1 MWFLLTT
8 MQSYGEFRLFPN
20 NRAKS
25 SSTCCDTIRQMR
37 QTALTPQNPVAQKLI
52 FPNLFCSIKRIPS
65 VSPSNRYSLKRHKAR
80 YLCEPYMCLINQLT
94 KIMKFISNIK
104 FNSNFIFWWCK
115 GCSAC
120 LSEGK
125 GKTIFGWFQR
135 FAMNLLRDV
144 ATEWRVCDKGENRGE
159 ILSQAK

>member
-1 MWFLLTT
+1 MNSAAKLCKTPHFPSLET
-8 MQSYGEFRLFPN
+8 GKLFPIPAN
-20 NRAKS
+20 SWFKTPRP
-25 SSTCCDTIRQMR
+25 IRDLA
-37 QTALTPQNPVAQKLI
+37 TNHN

-65 VSPSNRYSLKRHKAR
+65 VSPSNIYSLKRHKAR

-104 FNSNFIFWWCK
+104 FNSNFNFWWCK

-125 GKTIFGWFQR
+125 GKTVFGRFQR
-135 FAMNLLRDV
+135 FAMNLLRVV
-144 ATEWRVCDKGENRGE
+144 ATEWRVCDKGENRVE
-159 ILSQAK
+159 ILSQTN